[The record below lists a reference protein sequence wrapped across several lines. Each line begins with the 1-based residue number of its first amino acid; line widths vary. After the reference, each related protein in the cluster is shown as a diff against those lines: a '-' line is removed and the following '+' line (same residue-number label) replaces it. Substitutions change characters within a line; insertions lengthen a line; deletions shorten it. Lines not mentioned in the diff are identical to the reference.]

1 MASGPF
7 LIGAS
12 LSRYGARGVA
22 GEPVWRRAQQLRAA
36 VEARLGGRH
45 ADLFAVPQVDEIGD
59 KIDWYAP
66 FDGVARSWN
75 DLSDSERRAL
85 EGRVSELRPELERLV
100 ARLDSEGRGEGER
113 AFGRLLREALV
124 APGSETLFSIGGRPV
139 FAFWGFTGEG
149 ETAQH
154 FMGMLPPT
162 SGATIPVAA
171 AAAVVAAPAAAA
183 AAPPPP
189 PAPEPAR
196 EAVLASTAP
205 MAGPAWWKWMLVASF
220 LLVVLAAAAWLV
232 RPYLPVWAWDG
243 RTGIP
248 APDRPNAGP
257 TTTVAVDDSAL
268 RALRDREVQ
277 LAADLARLRDQFVDK
292 RGACT
297 PGATGRLIVPDTQVP
312 VPDTQADG
320 GIVVLPDGT
329 RVRPDGVIVDADGKP
344 RLGPDGRPLVVD
356 RDRMRTATAPT
367 KPDMAKP
374 DMAKPDMTK
383 PDVTKPDARRP
394 DGVAPKPGTP
404 KVDTTKPD
412 TTKPP
417 VTKPDVAARPDTTR
431 PDAARPPGTRPD
443 GTTGKPGPARPPGVA
458 STDKPIDP
466 VKVPPGKGVEFMAGT
481 WRSNTDLTT
490 QGGDDVV
497 RPQYTFDKD
506 GKGRTRIVQK
516 NGVVCEGPATAQRDE
531 SGRLVIRESEPL
543 KCSDGTSYA
552 PSTVTCQTDA
562 EGRSSC
568 SGSSEGGPGYV
579 VTLGR

>member
-66 FDGVARSWN
+66 FDGVARGWN
-75 DLSDSERRAL
+75 DLSDGERRTL
-85 EGRVSELRPELERLV
+85 EGRVSELKPELERLV

-124 APGSETLFSIGGRPV
+124 APGSETLFSVGGRPV

-149 ETAQH
+149 QTAQH
-154 FMGMLPPT
+154 FMGMLPPAAST
-162 SGATIPVAA
+162 SIPVAT
-171 AAAVVAAPAAAA
+171 AAAVAAAPIAAAA

-205 MAGPAWWKWMLVASF
+205 VAGPVWWKWMLVASF
-220 LLVVLAAAAWLV
+220 LLVVLAAAAWYV
-232 RPYLPVWAWDG
+232 RPYLPQWTWDG
-243 RTGIP
+243 RTGVP
-248 APDRPNAGP
+248 APDRPGAGP
-257 TTTVAVDDSAL
+257 TTTAAVDDSAL
-268 RALRDREVQ
+268 RALREREVQ

-292 RGACT
+292 RGACA
-297 PGATGRLIVPDTQVP
+297 PGATGRVG

-329 RVRPDGVIVDADGKP
+329 RVRPDGVVVDLDGKP
-344 RLGPDGRPLVVD
+344 RLGPDGRPIVVD
-356 RDRMRTATAPT
+356 PNRRRPDVTATAPT
-367 KPDMAKP
+367 TKPDMTKPGVTKP
-374 DMAKPDMTK
+374 DVTK
-383 PDVTKPDARRP
+383 PDVTKPDARRADVP
-394 DGVAPKPGTP
+394 APKPDTP
-404 KVDTTKPD
+404 KVDTTR
-412 TTKPP
+412 PP
-417 VTKPDVAARPDTTR
+417 AAKPDVAARPDTT
-431 PDAARPPGTRPD
+431 RPPGTRPD
-443 GTTGKPGPARPPGVA
+443 GTTGKPPAGPARPPGVA
-458 STDKPIDP
+458 SADKPIEP

-506 GKGRTRIVQK
+506 GKGRTRIIQK
-516 NGVVCEGPATAQRDE
+516 NGVVCEGPATAQRDDQ
-531 SGRLVIRESEPL
+531 GRLVIRESEPL

-562 EGRSSC
+562 AGRSSC

>member
-66 FDGVARSWN
+66 FDGVARGWS
-75 DLSDSERRAL
+75 DLSDGERRAL
-85 EGRVSELRPELERLV
+85 EGRVSELKPELERLV

-124 APGSETLFSIGGRPV
+124 APGSEALFSVGGRPV

-149 ETAQH
+149 PTAQH
-154 FMGMLPPT
+154 FMGMLPPASSST
-162 SGATIPVAA
+162 ISVAAATAVAAAPVAA
-171 AAAVVAAPAAAA
+171 AAA
-183 AAPPPP
+183 P

-205 MAGPAWWKWMLVASF
+205 VAGPAWWKWALVASF
-220 LLVVLAAAAWLV
+220 LLIMLAAAAWYV
-232 RPYLPVWAWDG
+232 RPYLPQWAWDG
-243 RTGIP
+243 RIGLP
-248 APDRPNAGP
+248 APDRPAAGP
-257 TTTVAVDDSAL
+257 TTAALDDAPL
-268 RALRDREVQ
+268 RALRDRQAQ
-277 LAADLARLRDQFVDK
+277 LAADLASLRDQFVDK
-292 RGACT
+292 RKACT
-297 PGATGRLIVPDTQVP
+297 PGATGRVVPDTTVPTTP

-329 RVRPDGVIVDADGKP
+329 RVRPDGVVVDADGKP
-344 RLGPDGRPLVVD
+344 KLGPDGRPVIVD
-356 RDRMRTATAPT
+356 RDRPRTATAPT
-367 KPDMAKP
+367 KPDATRPDAAKP
-374 DMAKPDMTK
+374 DPRR
-383 PDVTKPDARRP
+383 PDVT
-394 DGVAPKPGTP
+394 APKA
-404 KVDTTKPD
+404 D

-417 VTKPDVAARPDTTR
+417 AAKPPAAKPDVAARPDTAKPDTTR
-431 PDAARPPGTRPD
+431 PPAAKPD
-443 GTTGKPGPARPPGVA
+443 VATGKPPAGPARPPGVA
-458 STDKPIDP
+458 AADKPIDP

-481 WRSNTDLTT
+481 WRSSTDLTT

-506 GKGRTRIVQK
+506 GKGKTRIVQK
-516 NGVVCEGPATAQRDE
+516 NGVVCEGPASAERDAQ
-531 SGRLVIRESEPL
+531 GRLVIRESEPL

-562 EGRSSC
+562 AGRSTC

>member
-7 LIGAS
+7 LIGAE

-45 ADLFAVPQVDEIGD
+45 ADLFAIPQVDEIGN

-66 FDGVARSWN
+66 FDGVARGWK

-85 EGRVSELRPELERLV
+85 EGRVSELKPELERLV

-124 APGSETLFSIGGRPV
+124 APGGEALFSVGSRPV

-149 ETAQH
+149 QTAQH

-162 SGATIPVAA
+162 SSTSIPVAA
-171 AAAVVAAPAAAA
+171 VAVAAVPAAAA
-183 AAPPPP
+183 AAAPPPPPP

-196 EAVLASTAP
+196 EAVMASTAP
-205 MAGPAWWKWMLVASF
+205 AAGPVWWKWMLVASF
-220 LLVVLAAAAWLV
+220 LLIVLAGAAWYV
-232 RPYLPVWAWDG
+232 RPYLPQWAWDG
-243 RTGIP
+243 RAGLPT
-248 APDRPNAGP
+248 PDRPADGP
-257 TTTVAVDDSAL
+257 TTTAAVDDSAL
-268 RALRDREVQ
+268 RDLKDRETQ
-277 LAADLARLRDQFVDK
+277 LATALASLRDQFADK
-292 RGACT
+292 RRACT
-297 PGATGRLIVPDTQVP
+297 PGATGRVVPDTT
-312 VPDTQADG
+312 PDVQADG
-320 GIVVLPDGT
+320 GVVVLPDGT

-344 RLGPDGRPLVVD
+344 KLGPDGRPVVVD
-356 RDRMRTATAPT
+356 RDRLRTATAPT
-367 KPDMAKP
+367 RPDA
-374 DMAKPDMTK
+374 AK
-383 PDVTKPDARRP
+383 PDVTKPGVRPPVTTPKADA
-394 DGVAPKPGTP
+394 P
-404 KVDTTKPD
+404 KVDTTR
-412 TTKPP
+412 PP
-417 VTKPDVAARPDTTR
+417 AAKPDVAARPDTARPDTTR
-431 PDAARPPGTRPD
+431 PPAAKPD
-443 GTTGKPGPARPPGVA
+443 VATGKPPAGPTRPPGVA
-458 STDKPIDP
+458 STEKPIEP

-490 QGGDDVV
+490 QGSDDVV

-506 GKGRTRIVQK
+506 GKGKTRIIQK
-516 NGVVCEGPATAQRDE
+516 NGVVCEGPATAQRDDQ
-531 SGRLVIRESEPL
+531 GKLVIRESEPL

-562 EGRSSC
+562 AGRSTC